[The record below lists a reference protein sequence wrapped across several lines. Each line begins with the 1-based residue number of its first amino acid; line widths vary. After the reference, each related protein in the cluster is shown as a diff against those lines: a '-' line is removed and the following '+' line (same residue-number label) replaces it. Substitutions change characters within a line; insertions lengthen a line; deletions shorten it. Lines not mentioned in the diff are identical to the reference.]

1 MSEPTEPTSEV
12 SASGEE
18 AYTVDE
24 LAAAVG
30 LTVRTTRY
38 YASLGLL
45 PPPERRGRVAY
56 YGALHRARLELV
68 RALQDHGFTLQAIER
83 FLASVPED
91 AGVEDL
97 ALQRA
102 MLTSWSGGPSER
114 LTRSELDVR
123 AGRTLADDE
132 VDLLERM
139 GVVDRAGD
147 RYLPLP
153 SLAIGVELLDLGIPG
168 VAAGAAAESIRGH
181 MESLVDDLTRIL
193 RTDVLASYRTD
204 HSPEEAARLEQA
216 LPRLRQLT
224 LEAIVAGFQRAA
236 NAVITRSLMVPRE

>member
-1 MSEPTEPTSEV
+1 MSEPSEPVALPEGEV
-12 SASGEE
+12 GL
-18 AYTVDE
+18 TVDE
-24 LAAAVG
+24 LAAASG

-56 YGALHRARLELV
+56 YGSLHLARLELV

-83 FLASVPED
+83 FLASVPDD

-102 MLTSWSGGPSER
+102 MLTSWSGGPAER
-114 LTRSELDVR
+114 LDRAALDER
-123 AGRTLADDE
+123 AGRPLADDE
-132 VDLLERM
+132 VAVLERM
-139 GVVDRAGD
+139 GVVDRSGD
-147 RYLPLP
+147 AYLPLP
-153 SLAIGVELLDLGIPG
+153 SLAIGVELLDLGIP
-168 VAAGAAAESIRGH
+168 AEATGAAAESIRAH

-193 RTDVLASYRTD
+193 RTDVLADYRSA

-216 LPRLRQLT
+216 LPRLRQIT

-236 NAVITRSLMVPRE
+236 NAVIQRSLLR

>member
-1 MSEPTEPTSEV
+1 MSAEGS
-12 SASGEE
+12 EE

-38 YASLGLL
+38 YATLGLL
-45 PPPERRGRVAY
+45 PPPERRGRVAF
-56 YGALHRARLELV
+56 YGPLHRARLELV

-83 FLASVPED
+83 FLGSVPDD
-91 AGVEDL
+91 AGIEDL

-114 LTRSELDVR
+114 LTRAELDAR
-123 AGRTLADDE
+123 AGRELDDAE
-132 VDLLERM
+132 VELLERM
-139 GVVDRAGD
+139 GVVDRSGD

-153 SLAIGVELLDLGIPG
+153 SLAIGVELLDLGIPAG
-168 VAAGAAAESIRGH
+168 AAGAAAESIRGH
-181 MESLVDDLTRIL
+181 MESLVDDLTRIM
-193 RTDVLASYRTD
+193 RTDILAAYRAE

-236 NAVITRSLMVPRE
+236 NAVITRSLVVPRD